1 MHERK
6 LKRADGNDCT
16 FFSGLHEEVLKFGTF
31 REIRNN
37 CVGVI
42 CACQIVDGVFSICD
56 HKKEFFGMGTE
67 RQANVAINVAVFA
80 WHSRSSTQATVQVEK
95 VSLQNVVGA
104 SLNREMEPRDKSL
117 TR

>member
-1 MHERK
+1 
-6 LKRADGNDCT
+6 
-16 FFSGLHEEVLKFGTF
+16 
-31 REIRNN
+31 
-37 CVGVI
+37 
-42 CACQIVDGVFSICD
+42 
-56 HKKEFFGMGTE
+56 MGTE

-104 SLNREMEPRDKSL
+104 SLNREMEPRNKSL